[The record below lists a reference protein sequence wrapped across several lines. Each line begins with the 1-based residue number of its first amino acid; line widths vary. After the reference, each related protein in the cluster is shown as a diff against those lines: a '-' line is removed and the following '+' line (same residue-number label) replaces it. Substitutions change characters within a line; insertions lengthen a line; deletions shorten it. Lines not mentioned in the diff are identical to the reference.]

1 MKVNDEEITVLDRDY
16 FSKLQYIWT
25 FGPNGKQ
32 YAELAPK
39 AEHKHTNDG
48 AVSCDGK
55 KHHVSGWV
63 GTFGVAGDAKS
74 EDGES
79 LNNISIV
86 VRGKLAQE
94 DILDEFGD
102 AGIYAS
108 YLIGEIDADF
118 LDTDG
123 EDDIATSS
131 RQRMIEDDARYAA
144 LKDYIGTRL
153 DEIRADWTDYRT
165 AAGETKARENPNI
178 DQWFQQLS
186 KDSKSTAKGLFG
198 KINQLKVDDK
208 DKKTLFMHAV
218 IAVETM
224 QYKGRLDE
232 LDSISMENV
241 GALQAIFNDF
251 DDVEATLYHQ
261 ITSERI
267 KVIQVLQK
275 KVSSNAKEKLI
286 QQYLFD
292 HLWLLDPMWERATET
307 PVMEQTVDKEFKKI
321 DVKLTPEEK
330 KGRLDIKYKNTA
342 GAHVIVELKR
352 PDVKLKTLHL
362 VQQIEK
368 YRTALQ
374 KCLGSAQKEQE
385 TIEIV
390 CILGHY
396 PTDYQDRAS
405 QDTLRAYN
413 ARIVLYNSLL
423 DQAYKSYR
431 SYLDKNKHTGR
442 LTSLLQSISNND
454 KPTKKTIKKK

>member
-1 MKVNDEEITVLDRDY
+1 
-16 FSKLQYIWT
+16 
-25 FGPNGKQ
+25 
-32 YAELAPK
+32 
-39 AEHKHTNDG
+39 
-48 AVSCDGK
+48 
-55 KHHVSGWV
+55 
-63 GTFGVAGDAKS
+63 
-74 EDGES
+74 
-79 LNNISIV
+79 
-86 VRGKLAQE
+86 
-94 DILDEFGD
+94 
-102 AGIYAS
+102 
-108 YLIGEIDADF
+108 
-118 LDTDG
+118 
-123 EDDIATSS
+123 
-131 RQRMIEDDARYAA
+131 
-144 LKDYIGTRL
+144 
-153 DEIRADWTDYRT
+153 
-165 AAGETKARENPNI
+165 
-178 DQWFQQLS
+178 
-186 KDSKSTAKGLFG
+186 
-198 KINQLKVDDK
+198 
-208 DKKTLFMHAV
+208 
-218 IAVETM
+218 
-224 QYKGRLDE
+224 
-232 LDSISMENV
+232 
-241 GALQAIFNDF
+241 
-251 DDVEATLYHQ
+251 
-261 ITSERI
+261 
-267 KVIQVLQK
+267 
-275 KVSSNAKEKLI
+275 
-286 QQYLFD
+286 
-292 HLWLLDPMWERATET
+292 MWERATET

-396 PTDYQDRAS
+396 PTDHQDRAS